1 MANFKTLCGY
11 IQKQLDRQVPGE
23 TRVKIAKDMA
33 HRFNL
38 RVNGVHVDEVN
49 QLVYITTSFGYR
61 YWVCDPTKT
70 PLSYDQ
76 AILEQKEVT
85 YGWQNFP
92 GRTVYKF
99 DRFTSSELESLR
111 NYQKYL
117 AALTAKGGKLGEKD
131 GVWWEP
137 SEDGF
142 VFDLDSYKEGWRTMN
157 LEVYGAR
164 ICGMGFGL
172 SAQAETGRAFAGPEP
187 EAEDDWSP
195 TVTTVPAGGRP
206 NPSKTSLTV

>member
-1 MANFKTLCGY
+1 MANFKVLCSY
-11 IQKQLDRQVPGE
+11 IKNQLDNQVPGE
-23 TRVKIAKDMA
+23 TRVKIAKDMS

-38 RVNGVHVDEVN
+38 RVNGVYVDDKNE
-49 QLVYITTSFGYR
+49 LVYITTSFGYR
-61 YWVCDPTKT
+61 YWTVDPTKT

-76 AILEQKEVT
+76 ALQQQRDVT

-99 DRFTSSELESLR
+99 ERFTSSELESLR

-117 AALTAKGGKLGEKD
+117 AELTAAKKSLGDKD

-137 SEDGF
+137 GPDGF
-142 VFDLDSYKEGWRTMN
+142 VFNLDSYKEGWRTLN
-157 LEVYGAR
+157 LEVYNAR

-172 SAQAETGRAFAGPEP
+172 SAQAETGRKFQGPEP

-195 TVTTVPAGGRP
+195 TVSTAPTASRKAPA
-206 NPSKTSLTV
+206 LV